1 MNSQKL
7 KKLQGNLFVVLIIC
21 IICFIYFCNVKLV
34 WIDRRPSN
42 FWTYLYLII
51 FNVFSFMLAWSLIVT
66 MFTDPGRVPQNWGY
80 FLDDHEHK
88 KRRYCLI
95 CHIFK
100 PERCHHCSAC
110 NRCVLN
116 MDHHCPWLGNCIG
129 FKNRKF
135 FILLLFYVNVT
146 TWLAMFGMIG
156 EIFNIMVSIK
166 QKLGG
171 DDTITIS
178 WFSDF
183 LIVASFGLDITAM
196 VIIGIFFKFH
206 LDLIFMNTTTL
217 ENLDRKR
224 NNSSSSPQ
232 PNNEINK
239 SIIIIRDNNSNS
251 NNNNNNNN
259 INSNSNNNNK
269 HSSMDK
275 LEILITMHI
284 TEISKLN
291 NNNNNKWEMALINN
305 SITKDISK
313 IVTSIET
320 NFEWRVCQFIDLNQ
334 FTFLFIYEFTYL
346 LTYQLAKIHS
356 FILTYIDEFLINQLN
371 QNNQTQINKVFIQLI
386 QFINSIFQKSQIQ
399 LAKLQNFVLFLTFFL
414 FKNSYFNV
422 HSNQNKSCCLNF
434 IYLLFK

>member
-1 MNSQKL
+1 MNTQKL

-51 FNVFSFMLAWSLIVT
+51 FNLFSFMLAWSLIVT

-183 LIVASFGLDITAM
+183 LIVASFGVDITAM

-232 PNNEINK
+232 PNNYDMGQYYNFVQVFG
-239 SIIIIRDNNSNS
+239 SNVAYWPFPFFLEDVQPVGDGVVWPQRVKTDTEAGLM
-251 NNNNNNNN
+251 NNNNSSAEKTNNTSHQYQNGYQENNMGNKQTNNYNSGQQQQQQQQQYQQQQQQQQQAQQYGQARNFNNNN
-259 INSNSNNNNK
+259 YNGNFQAKQQQQQQQQQMGNGFNQQQYNQGYQQNNK
-269 HSSMDK
+269 
-275 LEILITMHI
+275 
-284 TEISKLN
+284 
-291 NNNNNKWEMALINN
+291 
-305 SITKDISK
+305 
-313 IVTSIET
+313 
-320 NFEWRVCQFIDLNQ
+320 FYRNQ
-334 FTFLFIYEFTYL
+334 F
-346 LTYQLAKIHS
+346 
-356 FILTYIDEFLINQLN
+356 
-371 QNNQTQINKVFIQLI
+371 
-386 QFINSIFQKSQIQ
+386 
-399 LAKLQNFVLFLTFFL
+399 
-414 FKNSYFNV
+414 
-422 HSNQNKSCCLNF
+422 
-434 IYLLFK
+434 